1 MIDGIEIA
9 EDADGAAEGA
19 QEKKFF
25 GIPIELDCGAFLQEN
40 KQGEKH
46 CHEIAEKAFL
56 HGGQISRKV
65 HKQIHQRKGKGGKQD
80 AANAF
85 IFLCH

>member
-1 MIDGIEIA
+1 MIDRVEIA
-9 EDADGAAEGA
+9 QDADGTAEGA
-19 QEKKFF
+19 EEKIFL
-25 GIPIELDCGAFLQEN
+25 GSSIQPDCGAFLQED

-46 CHEIAEKAFL
+46 CNEIAEKAFL

-65 HKQIHQRKGKGGKQD
+65 HKQIHQRKGKGGKQN